1 LGRLFPAVTENR
13 YGGVVFEGVCSD
25 LSNAAYPVEEVR
37 RSVEPSFEPPWV
49 DAAVHL
55 GLTLLHH
62 GYVVHQKGGSF
73 ALSEEAQG
81 ARSEDRL
88 VADVCETVEPRVAD
102 DDAGPEMAAFVGFV
116 REVMASL
123 TGEEQKV

>member
-1 LGRLFPAVTENR
+1 MTENR

-37 RSVEPSFEPPWV
+37 RAVEPSFGPPWV

-62 GYVVHQKGGSF
+62 GYVVHEDTDDGSF
-73 ALSEEAQG
+73 ALSEEAQE
-81 ARSEDRL
+81 AHREDRL
-88 VADVCETVEPRVAD
+88 VADVCETIEPRVRED
-102 DDAGPEMAAFVGFV
+102 DDAEVAAFVGFV
-116 REVMASL
+116 RRVVESL
-123 TGEEQKV
+123 TSEEGKV

>member
-1 LGRLFPAVTENR
+1 VTENR

-37 RSVEPSFEPPWV
+37 RAVEPSFEPPWV

-62 GYVVHQKGGSF
+62 GYVVHKDTEDGGF
-73 ALSEEAQG
+73 ALSEEAHG
-81 ARSEDRL
+81 ALEENRL
-88 VADVCETVEPRVAD
+88 VAEVCETIEPRVRED
-102 DDAGPEMAAFVGFV
+102 DDAEMAAFVGFV
-116 REVMASL
+116 RRVVGAL
-123 TGEEQKV
+123 TDEEEKV

>member
-1 LGRLFPAVTENR
+1 MVTENR

-37 RSVEPSFEPPWV
+37 RAVEPSFDPPWV

-62 GYVVHQKGGSF
+62 GYVVREEDDDGGF
-73 ALSEEAQG
+73 ALSDEAHEALEEG
-81 ARSEDRL
+81 SL
-88 VADVCETVEPRVAD
+88 VAEVCETVEPRLRGD
-102 DDAGPEMAAFVGFV
+102 DGAEAAAFVGFV
-116 REVMASL
+116 RRVVESL
-123 TGEEQKV
+123 TDEEGKV